1 MVNTSKT
8 EHKNLLRAPSGTLK
22 TPKSS
27 KTVLVSPSALS
38 RSFRSPKWIN
48 NIDWKFEAV
57 GSPRTVGGGKSKHIR
72 NSNQFS
78 HMSDLKVPPSGF
90 QYQKISDRLE
100 TKTSNRH
107 MIPLGMSR
115 RNRTAMVSPARERK

>member
-8 EHKNLLRAPSGTLK
+8 EHKNLLRPQSGTLK

-27 KTVLVSPSALS
+27 KTVLQSPSAMS

-57 GSPRTVGGGKSKHIR
+57 GSPRIVGGGKSKHLR
-72 NSNQFS
+72 SN
-78 HMSDLKVPPSGF
+78 
-90 QYQKISDRLE
+90 
-100 TKTSNRH
+100 N
-107 MIPLGMSR
+107 
-115 RNRTAMVSPARERK
+115 